1 MSTCLCM
8 CEPMETAQS
17 LGDDTH
23 AVVKRPKWPSEH
35 ERHTA
40 CGPLCWLVT
49 SLAHQQVLGTR
60 TRAELNV
67 SPRPLMQHTG
77 KEKENTRCEKRKIH
91 GMTANKGGTAF
102 SMAE

>member
-8 CEPMETAQS
+8 CEPVETAQS

-23 AVVKRPKWPSEH
+23 AVVKRPKWALEH

-40 CGPLCWLVT
+40 CGPLCWWVT
-49 SLAHQQVLGTR
+49 SLAHQWVLGTR

-67 SPRPLMQHTG
+67 SPQPLMQHTG
-77 KEKENTRCEKRKIH
+77 KEKETQDARRERYM
-91 GMTANKGGTAF
+91 G
-102 SMAE
+102 